1 MQHNNNNIILPIEKI
16 ISVLSYITMGIA
28 GLIWIIIAYICKRH
42 IKYFLMY
49 NITQSMVIAILL
61 AIFNLI
67 MSIIMPILSLVPFLN
82 FISAMLNYVLS
93 IKIIRIYSL
102 GLSFSFF
109 EFVIFIL
116 LIYIIIGVCLGR
128 IFNVPLLTKLIN
140 KVMKSY
146 N

>member
-1 MQHNNNNIILPIEKI
+1 MQHNNNNILPIEKI

-28 GLIWIIIAYICKRH
+28 GLIWIIIAYIYKRH

-49 NITQSMVIAILL
+49 NIIQSMVIAILL
-61 AIFNLI
+61 AIFKLI
-67 MSIIMPILSLVPFLN
+67 MSIIMPILSLIPFLK
-82 FISAMLNYVLS
+82 FISAILNYILS
-93 IKIIRIYSL
+93 IKIIRFYSL

-109 EFVIFIL
+109 EFVIFII
-116 LIYIIIGVCLGR
+116 LIYIIIGVCIGR
-128 IFNVPLLTKLIN
+128 VFYVPFLTKLIN

>member
-1 MQHNNNNIILPIEKI
+1 MMQHNNNNILPIEKI

-28 GLIWIIIAYICKRH
+28 GLIWIIIAYIYKRH

-49 NITQSMVIAILL
+49 NIIQSMVIAILL
-61 AIFNLI
+61 AIFKLI
-67 MSIIMPILSLVPFLN
+67 MSMPILSLIPFFF
-82 FISAMLNYVLS
+82 FISAILNYILS
-93 IKIIRIYSL
+93 IKIIRFYSL

-109 EFVIFIL
+109 EFVIFII
-116 LIYIIIGVCLGR
+116 LIYIIIGVCIGR
-128 IFNVPLLTKLIN
+128 VFYVPFLTKLIN